1 MEELVPTVVGDRRA
15 HEGGDGRDLALWHV
29 TVTFAGEPTDASLLR
44 SGLERLSHERPF
56 LVSARFAAD
65 RVEIRYWDE
74 AEDVDDA
81 AAMALRLWADH
92 RESAGL
98 PPWRAVGLEVLERA
112 TVHQRGERNELS
124 LIPPPLVLG
133 EVRPL

>member
-1 MEELVPTVVGDRRA
+1 VEDLVPTVVGDRRGS
-15 HEGGDGRDLALWHV
+15 ETGRAREPVLWHV
-29 TVTFAGEPTDASLLR
+29 TVTFAGEATDPSLLR

-81 AAMALRLWADH
+81 AAMALRLWTDH

-98 PPWRAVGLEVLERA
+98 PAWRAVGLEVLDRG
-112 TVHQRGERNELS
+112 TVHERGERNS

>member
-1 MEELVPTVVGDRRA
+1 MDESGPTVAGSRR
-15 HEGGDGRDLALWHV
+15 ELSPGTVEPALWHV
-29 TVTFAGEPTDASLLR
+29 TVTFAGQPVDPVALRRGLDALA
-44 SGLERLSHERPF
+44 HERPF

-81 AAMALRLWADH
+81 AALALRLWAEH

-98 PPWRAVGLEVLERA
+98 PDWRAVGLEVLDRD
-112 TVHQRGERNELS
+112 TMRDRGERRDG
-124 LIPPPLVLG
+124 LIPPTLVLG

>member
-1 MEELVPTVVGDRRA
+1 MDELVSTVEGDRPR
-15 HEGGDGRDLALWHV
+15 HEAASRREPALWHV
-29 TVTFAGEPTDASLLR
+29 TVTFAGEATDPARLR

-74 AEDVDDA
+74 ADDVDDA

-98 PPWRAVGLEVLERA
+98 PAWRAVGLEVLDRG
-112 TVHQRGERNELS
+112 TVHERGERNS